1 MRIIFQLI
9 IAFLA
14 LSALISVARKKREN
28 LLGPLGAFFWIVFW
42 AALVSIV
49 SLPNIAQRV
58 ADMIGIGRGVDLV
71 MYASIAVLF
80 FVVFKLHIKVEGLK
94 RDLTVIAREKALEDR
109 SAK

>member
-42 AALVSIV
+42 VALVSIV

>member
-42 AALVSIV
+42 VALVSIV
-49 SLPNIAQRV
+49 SVPNIAQRI
-58 ADMIGIGRGVDLV
+58 ADIIGIGRGVDLV

-94 RDLTVIAREKALEDR
+94 RDLTVIVRGQALEDK
-109 SAK
+109 SVK